1 MGGGLGHLAR
11 PYGLSCDNLVSADVV
26 TPDGELPRPARD
38 APEELNVV
46 LGLVLA
52 PPLPFVPEAWHGRPV
67 CSLVTCVFPI
77 DGACHRVGPHDT
89 ALGWRDADLAVGI
102 GASWRDPAADAEN
115 IAWTRAYHAALC
127 PSALPGGYVNFGAD
141 DDAAQ
146 VRANYQHNHDA
157 LVEVKRRYDPG
168 NLLRLN
174 QNIPP
179 DAGERPR
186 TGRTEIAAS
195 AAR

>member
-1 MGGGLGHLAR
+1 MHPRNSTSSSVSCSRLRCPSSRSVARPTGLLAR
-11 PYGLSCDNLVSADVV
+11 DVRL
-26 TPDGELPRPARD
+26 PDRRCVPPGGPAR
-38 APEELNVV
+38 
-46 LGLVLA
+46 
-52 PPLPFVPEAWHGRPV
+52 H
-67 CSLVTCVFPI
+67 
-77 DGACHRVGPHDT
+77 
-89 ALGWRDADLAVGI
+89 ALRWRDADLAVGI